1 MNPRSRKKA
10 RAENLAPS
18 TSVCSASTRR
28 RRRNPAS
35 KPLPSST
42 PPTQLDV
49 PLPDWASR
57 PLALP
62 TPFEVD
68 EFFRKSEDTCWAV
81 REFERRD
88 LEGLFGPFDSAYP
101 RISRLFYQNM
111 VVVEGEPNK
120 LSTVID
126 GVTITVTPSDIAT
139 ALHCTRAVSGYAPF
153 PDGVT
158 FDGIVG
164 DMCGGRYGRRQSHT
178 RRAFLP
184 ARVWFPDSVLK
195 ANVCVSGH
203 HEERNGMFLEA
214 LYAFHKGYEVSIPD
228 LIWGEMLKFYDTS
241 KVRQTPSALARALPF
256 PTVITTLVHQ
266 YYDIPSDEDEACNFK
281 YFDQSRWDT
290 SFRALQPSAG
300 LPTPPPPPA
309 PVVDPIPSL
318 APASIDALR
327 SELLAAIHSEI
338 AAAPPPPALLTEIA
352 GIRSELAAIRASQE
366 TIRTQHAALVELH
379 EREMSLIV
387 RILTMQNCKEENL
400 PMKRKLCR
408 IHFAGSALS
417 QLVQPTTTLSHAIM
431 IIGQT
436 PSPGD
441 NASSSSTATTA
452 NPPPPA
458 QPSTTDEL
466 RSFHTELID
475 VRTDI
480 ATFPKLEATFA
491 ERLKG
496 NFSEFNSLLQ
506 GMLETSA
513 PNVTHF
519 LDSCI
524 HGQLHDLIILLHDA
538 GFSADNRVFVF
549 NGDYVDR
556 GAWGL
561 ETFLL
566 LLTWKVSMPK
576 KVYPIFFKVIMNR
589 STALRIMDSRRKW
602 RPNMGIKERMSTGN
616 A

>member
-18 TSVCSASTRR
+18 TSVFSASTRP
-28 RRRNPAS
+28 RRRNSPAQ
-35 KPLPSST
+35 PLPSST

-68 EFFRKSEDTCWAV
+68 EFFRKNEDTRWAV

-111 VVVEGEPNK
+111 VVVEAEPDK

-126 GVTITVTPSDIAT
+126 GVTVTVTPRDIAA

-178 RRAFLP
+178 HRAFLP
-184 ARVWFPDSVLK
+184 ARVWFVDSVLK

-203 HEERNGMFLEA
+203 HEERYGTFLQA
-214 LYAFHKGYEVSIPD
+214 LYAFHKGYE
-228 LIWGEMLKFYDTS
+228 
-241 KVRQTPSALARALPF
+241 
-256 PTVITTLVHQ
+256 
-266 YYDIPSDEDEACNFK
+266 YYDIPSDEDEACHFK

-300 LPTPPPPPA
+300 LPPPPPPPA

-327 SELLAAIHSEI
+327 TELLAAIRSEI

-352 GIRSELAAIRASQE
+352 GIRSELAAIRACQ
-366 TIRTQHAALVELH
+366 
-379 EREMSLIV
+379 
-387 RILTMQNCKEENL
+387 
-400 PMKRKLCR
+400 
-408 IHFAGSALS
+408 
-417 QLVQPTTTLSHAIM
+417 
-431 IIGQT
+431 
-436 PSPGD
+436 
-441 NASSSSTATTA
+441 
-452 NPPPPA
+452 
-458 QPSTTDEL
+458 
-466 RSFHTELID
+466 
-475 VRTDI
+475 
-480 ATFPKLEATFA
+480 
-491 ERLKG
+491 
-496 NFSEFNSLLQ
+496 
-506 GMLETSA
+506 
-513 PNVTHF
+513 
-519 LDSCI
+519 
-524 HGQLHDLIILLHDA
+524 
-538 GFSADNRVFVF
+538 
-549 NGDYVDR
+549 
-556 GAWGL
+556 
-561 ETFLL
+561 
-566 LLTWKVSMPK
+566 
-576 KVYPIFFKVIMNR
+576 
-589 STALRIMDSRRKW
+589 
-602 RPNMGIKERMSTGN
+602 
-616 A
+616 